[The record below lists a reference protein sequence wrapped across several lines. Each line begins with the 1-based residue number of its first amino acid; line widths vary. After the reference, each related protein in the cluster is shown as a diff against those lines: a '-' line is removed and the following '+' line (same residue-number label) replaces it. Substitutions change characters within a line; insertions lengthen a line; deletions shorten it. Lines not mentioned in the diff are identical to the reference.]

1 MILAVV
7 FLAAIALGAGPG
19 IWLVNRPQVVTLP
32 GGLSLPLLY
41 AWGLLWYAVEAACV
55 VLAYVLVWRSSGDD
69 LWRSSGDDAV
79 WRSSG
84 DDAVWRSSG
93 DDAVWRS
100 SGDDGERT

>member
-69 LWRSSGDDAV
+69 P
-79 WRSSG
+79 
-84 DDAVWRSSG
+84 VWRSSG